1 MCFLIFLKIK
11 MKRNSKQYFSFDQ
24 VKNKF
29 AHFGGL
35 KNINK
40 NWKYNCNCCNIYQYA
55 KLLNQQHTF
64 VSRAYR
70 DICQLSQE
78 KIKSRSPVCNQESNG
93 ADIQT
98 QRM

>member
-1 MCFLIFLKIK
+1 

-40 NWKYNCNCCNIYQYA
+40 NCIYNFFRRLFFEVKGRYLHIFKKIFSFLSENLKIADYL
-55 KLLNQQHTF
+55 KLG
-64 VSRAYR
+64 
-70 DICQLSQE
+70 
-78 KIKSRSPVCNQESNG
+78 P
-93 ADIQT
+93 
-98 QRM
+98 